1 MWVLHAFF
9 LGMTHATKKIM
20 GINVTITVEFA
31 KNYLFKSLKALL
43 VAAAVFFMWR
53 ASRGGQ
59 KIITDNL

>member
-20 GINVTITVEFA
+20 NINVTITVEFA

-43 VAAAVFFMWR
+43 VAAAVFFM
-53 ASRGGQ
+53 
-59 KIITDNL
+59 